1 MEQALPLAFIKRQF
15 RFFFCL
21 LNKKLRNKRKQQ
33 VVWQRPLRKIGFP

>member
-1 MEQALPLAFIKRQF
+1 MKRALPLAFIKRQF
-15 RFFFCL
+15 RFLSVF